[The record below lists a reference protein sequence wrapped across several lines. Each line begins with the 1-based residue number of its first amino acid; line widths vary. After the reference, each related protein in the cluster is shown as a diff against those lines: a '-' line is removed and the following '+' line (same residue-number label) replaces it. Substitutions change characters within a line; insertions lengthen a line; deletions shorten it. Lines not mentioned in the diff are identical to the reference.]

1 MIIVLVLHIVIAV
14 FLIGLILVQKNE
26 GGLGGL
32 GGGGGGSGA
41 GGMGGFLAG
50 RTQANL
56 LTRMTGGLAAAFFVT
71 SLILA
76 IMSTHGG
83 QNQLV
88 PDLTA
93 PAGNAPAAPATP
105 SPVAPADSGSLNLE
119 KGSTTTPTVPQPAA
133 PQPATPQ
140 PAAPAGQ

>member
-14 FLIGLILVQKNE
+14 FLVGMILVQKNE

-32 GGGGGGSGA
+32 GGGSGS

-56 LTRMTGGLAAAFFVT
+56 LTRTTAGLAAAFFVT
-71 SLILA
+71 SLVLA

-83 QNQLV
+83 QTQLV
-88 PDLTA
+88 PDAGA
-93 PAGNAPAAPATP
+93 PASKISIPAPAAPAESGT
-105 SPVAPADSGSLNLE
+105 APATNN
-119 KGSTTTPTVPQPAA
+119 TAPAPAA
-133 PQPATPQ
+133 PSGGSTAPA

>member
-14 FLIGLILVQKNE
+14 FLVGMILVQKNE

-32 GGGGGGSGA
+32 GGGSGS

-56 LTRMTGGLAAAFFVT
+56 LTRTTAGLAAAFFVT
-71 SLILA
+71 SLVLA
-76 IMSTHGG
+76 LMSTHGG
-83 QNQLV
+83 QSQLV
-88 PDLTA
+88 PDVTA
-93 PAGNAPAAPATP
+93 PAGKVSTPAPAAPAESGT
-105 SPVAPADSGSLNLE
+105 APATGGNA
-119 KGSTTTPTVPQPAA
+119 PAPAA
-133 PQPATPQ
+133 PSGSNTAPA

>member
-32 GGGGGGSGA
+32 GGGGGSGA

-105 SPVAPADSGSLNLE
+105 SPAAPADSGSLNLE
-119 KGSTTTPTVPQPAA
+119 KGSTTTPTEPQPAA
-133 PQPATPQ
+133 PQPA
-140 PAAPAGQ
+140 APAGQ

>member
-1 MIIVLVLHIVIAV
+1 MFIVLVFHIVIAV

-32 GGGGGGSGA
+32 GGGGGSGA

-105 SPVAPADSGSLNLE
+105 SPAAPADSGSLNLE
-119 KGSTTTPTVPQPAA
+119 KGSTTTPTEPHPAA
-133 PQPATPQ
+133 PQ

>member
-32 GGGGGGSGA
+32 GGGGGSGA

-105 SPVAPADSGSLNLE
+105 SPAAPADSGSLNLE
-119 KGSTTTPTVPQPAA
+119 KGSTTTPTPSQPAA
-133 PQPATPQ
+133 PQ

>member
-1 MIIVLVLHIVIAV
+1 MIIVLVLHILIAI
-14 FLIGLILVQKNE
+14 FLVGLILVQKNE

-32 GGGGGGSGA
+32 GGSGSGS

-71 SLILA
+71 SLVLA

-83 QNQLV
+83 QTQLV
-88 PDLTA
+88 PDVTA
-93 PAGNAPAAPATP
+93 PAGTTPAAPAPAAPAD
-105 SPVAPADSGSLNLE
+105 AGSLNLE
-119 KGSTTTPTVPQPAA
+119 KGSTTAPTAPQPAA
-133 PQPATPQ
+133 PQPA
-140 PAAPAGQ
+140 APAGQ